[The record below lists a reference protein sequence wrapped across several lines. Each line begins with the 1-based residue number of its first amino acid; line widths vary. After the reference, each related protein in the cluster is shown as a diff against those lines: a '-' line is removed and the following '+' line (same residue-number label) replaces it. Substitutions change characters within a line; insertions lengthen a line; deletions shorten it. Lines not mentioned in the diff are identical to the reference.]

1 MNQRERERER
11 ERERGREG
19 AKRFYE
25 REIAKKSG
33 RRGEGEEE
41 WVKRRGR
48 RERREGDGEERN
60 ESLREEI
67 ESFY

>member
-1 MNQRERERER
+1 MREKESERVK
-11 ERERGREG
+11 
-19 AKRFYE
+19 AKRVNE

-33 RRGEGEEE
+33 RRGKGGEE

>member
-1 MNQRERERER
+1 MRERESER
-11 ERERGREG
+11 ER
-19 AKRFYE
+19 AKRVYE

-33 RRGEGEEE
+33 GRGKVEEE

-60 ESLREEI
+60 ESLREET
-67 ESFY
+67 ESLY